1 MSSTTTAGQA
11 LVAYYNLLPGNP
23 AEAWKLLTGK
33 FRASKH
39 QTYQTYT
46 AFWSRYSSVKATTIQ
61 ESGNRV
67 TARITYSDGKS
78 DTNTFT
84 LVQEGGV
91 WMIDAQS

>member
-1 MSSTTTAGQA
+1 VSSTVTAGQA
-11 LVAYYNLLPGNP
+11 LDAYYKLLPGNP
-23 AEAWKLLTGK
+23 AEAWKLLTDK

-46 AFWSRYSSVKATTIQ
+46 GFWGRYSSVKATNIQ

-67 TARITYSDGKS
+67 TARITYSDGKA
-78 DTNTFT
+78 DTNTFI

-91 WMIDAQS
+91 WKIDAQS